1 MKCWAVRKI
10 FNVKVN
16 YMKGGGFF
24 MNINGDSLKL

>member
-16 YMKGGGFF
+16 YMKGGFF